1 MRIPSAVLELE
12 SLGDDQTRLTYNI
25 KFSLIGKL
33 GTLGYR
39 ITKHKSGEM
48 SKMFA
53 DNLRKELA
61 RADS

>member
-1 MRIPSAVLELE
+1 M
-12 SLGDDQTRLTYNI
+12 GDDQTRLTYNI

-33 GTLGYR
+33 GTLGYPK
-39 ITKHKSGEM
+39 TKHKSGEM